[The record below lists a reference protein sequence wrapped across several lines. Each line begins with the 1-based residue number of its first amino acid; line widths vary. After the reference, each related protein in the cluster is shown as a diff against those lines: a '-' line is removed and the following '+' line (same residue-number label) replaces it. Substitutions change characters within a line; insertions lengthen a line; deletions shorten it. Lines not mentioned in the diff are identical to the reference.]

1 MGISHQ
7 IAAVYQRALQLREQA
22 TTDPIEPALLEQ
34 ALKELYFVLEELQ
47 ASDAELHQQ
56 NQALADTR
64 LQIDLERQRYR
75 TLFELAPDAYLVTD
89 EKGKIYQA
97 NQAAEALFS
106 LPQEGLVGKPLLSLI
121 ELGDWPGF
129 QQRLAQPHSAEPWEI
144 RLIPHQDEPVAV
156 AITTRYLKDR
166 RKGAAT
172 ILWSL
177 RDISDQRL
185 MEQRLKAAYDDL
197 EGKVRLTTENARLR
211 QELSEC
217 RQGHPQ

>member
-7 IAAVYQRALQLREQA
+7 IEAVYQRALQLREQA
-22 TTDPIEPALLEQ
+22 TTNPVEPELLEQ

-47 ASDAELHQQ
+47 AVDVELHQQ
-56 NQALADTR
+56 NQALTDTR
-64 LQIDLERQRYR
+64 AQIDLERQRYR

-97 NQAAEALFS
+97 NRAAEALFS
-106 LPQEGLVGKPLLSLI
+106 LPQEGLVGKPLLPLI

-129 QQRLAQPHSAEPWEI
+129 QQRLANPTPTEPWEVK
-144 RLIPHQDEPVAV
+144 LIPRQSESVAV
-156 AITTRYLKDR
+156 AITTNRLKDR
-166 RKGAAT
+166 RKGADT

-197 EGKVRLTTENARLR
+197 EDKVRLTTENARLR

-217 RQGHPQ
+217 RQGKL

>member
-7 IAAVYQRALQLREQA
+7 IEAVYQRALQLREQA
-22 TTDPIEPALLEQ
+22 TTNPIEPELLEQ

-47 ASDAELHQQ
+47 AVDAELHQQ
-56 NQALADTR
+56 NEVLADTR

-97 NQAAEALFS
+97 NQAAGVLFS
-106 LPQEGLVGKPLLSLI
+106 LPQEGLVGKPFLALV

-129 QQRLAQPHSAEPWEI
+129 QRRLAQPNPTESWEV
-144 RLIPHQDEPVAV
+144 RLTPRQDEPIAV
-156 AITTRYLKDR
+156 AIITRYLKDR
-166 RKGAAT
+166 CKGVAT

-177 RDISDQRL
+177 RDISGQGL
-185 MEQRLKAAYDDL
+185 TEQRLKAAYDDL
-197 EGKVRLTTENARLR
+197 EGKLTAENARLR

-217 RQGHPQ
+217 RQGNLP

>member
-7 IAAVYQRALQLREQA
+7 IEAVYQRALQLREQA
-22 TTDPIEPALLEQ
+22 TTDPVEPELLEQ

-47 ASDAELHQQ
+47 AVDAELHQQ
-56 NQALADTR
+56 NEALANTR

-106 LPQEGLVGKPLLSLI
+106 LAQEGLVGKPLLSLI

-129 QQRLAQPHSAEPWEI
+129 QQRLDNPNPAEPWEI
-144 RLIPHQDEPVAV
+144 RLIPRQAEPITV
-156 AITTRYLKDR
+156 AITTNYLKDR
-166 RKGAAT
+166 RKGGGT

-197 EGKVRLTTENARLR
+197 EGKVKLTAENACLR

-217 RQGHPQ
+217 RQGKLQ

>member
-7 IAAVYQRALQLREQA
+7 IEAVYQRALQLREQA
-22 TTDPIEPALLEQ
+22 TTNPIEPELLEQ

-47 ASDAELHQQ
+47 AVDAELRQQ
-56 NQALADTR
+56 NEALTDTR

-75 TLFELAPDAYLVTD
+75 TLFELAPEAYLVTD

-97 NQAAEALFS
+97 NKAAEALFS

-129 QQRLAQPHSAEPWEI
+129 QRRLANPDPTEPWEI
-144 RLIPHQDEPVAV
+144 RLIPRQDEPVAV
-156 AITTRYLKDR
+156 AITTNRLKDR
-166 RKGAAT
+166 RKGAT
-172 ILWSL
+172 ILWLL

-197 EGKVRLTTENARLR
+197 EDKVRLTVENARLR